1 MKLPTYQF
9 VAQMGAAFAVVVS
22 LGFVAYELKQARDI
36 ALAEVYQQKT
46 ALNIENVTANID
58 SPALLDAYLKLW
70 ESPDTLEIRDF
81 MLLIGDLSAQFS
93 YWENNH
99 FLYQLGMIT
108 EEQMNTIR
116 AMISSTLSDNYSRHY
131 WMATSKNGA
140 WRKSFAAEV
149 NRIVAE
155 DGPVEAWTN
164 ADYLASLKKAR
175 CVASGKCPA
184 DGIGH

>member
-1 MKLPTYQF
+1 MKIPTYQF
-9 VAQMGAAFAVVVS
+9 VAQMSAAIAVVVS

-46 ALNIENVTANID
+46 ALIMD
-58 SPALLDAYLKLW
+58 SNMALVDSSALLDAYIKLW
-70 ESPDTLEIRDF
+70 DSPDTLGRRDF
-81 MLLIGDLSAQFS
+81 TLINGDLSAQLS

-116 AMISSTLSDNYSRHY
+116 AVIVSWLSDNYARHY
-131 WMATSKNGA
+131 WMMTSKSGD
-140 WRKSFAAEV
+140 WRKSFTADV
-149 NRIVAE
+149 NRLLAE
-155 DGPVEAWTN
+155 AGPAETWS
-164 ADYLASLKKAR
+164 DSSSLAVLKKRR

-184 DGIGH
+184 DGISH